1 MRQQNAAMEATLSEA
16 TFDQLRSIIRERTG
30 IQFRDNKKYLL
41 ESRVRPRLV
50 ARNVPDFAAYVR
62 LLQRE
67 DGGGE
72 MKHLLNA
79 VTINETSFFRNPS
92 QCDAL
97 AKEILPDRIAQRRRE
112 GSRTGRL
119 WSAACSTGDEAYTLA
134 ILIKERI
141 QPQFPSVQFEILAT
155 DIDTDALG
163 RARRGRYRERA
174 VRNVPTAYL
183 HKYFQRSGAS
193 YELSAAIREMVA
205 FRSINL
211 TDEAA
216 VRRVGAVDVA
226 MCANVLIYF
235 SDAKKQAVVQSIY
248 RALRPAGYLL
258 VGGSETLGATRVGLV
273 PKHVSGA
280 LVYQR
285 VAEEAHPHTGAGSG
299 YGSDVV

>member
-1 MRQQNAAMEATLSEA
+1 MEATLSEA
-16 TFDQLRSIIRERTG
+16 AFNQLRSIIREHAG
-30 IQFRDNKKYLL
+30 IRFRDNKKYLL
-41 ESRVRPRLV
+41 ESRARPRLV
-50 ARNVPDFAAYVR
+50 ARNVPDFDAYVR
-62 LLQRE
+62 LLQRG
-67 DGGGE
+67 DGE

-79 VTINETSFFRNPS
+79 VTINETSFFRHPS

-97 AKEILPDRIAQRRRE
+97 EEKILPDRIARRRRE
-112 GSRTGRL
+112 GSQTVRV

-134 ILIKERI
+134 ILIAERI
-141 QPQFPSVQFEILAT
+141 QPRFPSMQFEILAT

-163 RARRGRYRERA
+163 RARRGRYRERS

-193 YELSAAIREMVA
+193 YTLSPAIREMVA
-205 FRSINL
+205 FQSINL

-216 VRRVGAVDVA
+216 VRRVGPVDVA

-235 SDAKKQAVVQSIY
+235 PEAKKQTVVQSIY
-248 RALRPAGYLL
+248 RTLRPEGYVL
-258 VGGSETLGATRVGLV
+258 VGGSETLGSTRVGLV
-273 PKHVSGA
+273 PKHISDA

-285 VAEEAHPHTGAGSG
+285 VSEEASSYTAPSG